1 MNSSWS
7 LPDAAH
13 PLPPIPPLFAD
24 RLQGRQSPPIFIQRA
39 KKDNTACQVLRA
51 ASFEAGDD
59 AHLRKIS
66 RESESSED
74 WPSTVEPS
82 PYSGRQSPTEPAHS
96 LPVTQTIPHRQ
107 RPDAEQSHTLQEP
120 QSAVVLN
127 VGDHDVSD
135 SSNGRNGLHSREPSG
150 DSYTEETPPAELKH
164 PFQYHHDHFDENSG
178 IRLKDGGPQ
187 RPHFM
192 PRASEPSQLLTIG
205 NESSTRL
212 APSRRSA
219 LPRPSSAYSSTSDL
233 AYRNRS
239 PQRSPNNLSHL
250 SPASSAHTADSRPVS
265 YIDLINVPYPQP
277 SPAPTKIDNAHL
289 QKAVGNNASLLSTK
303 QTLDMYRA
311 NVKKTNDPTI
321 QYEFAIFMVQTA
333 QGASVSSNEGLDGS
347 QSDSSA
353 SAESR
358 VDLLR
363 EARQILQKL
372 SDRSYPFAQYYL
384 ADGYASGLFSKG
396 KEDYDRAFP
405 LFIAASKHGHAE
417 AGYRAALCYEFAWG
431 TRKDPPKAAQF
442 FRQAAS
448 KNHPGAASRLG
459 KACLVGDLGQGVRY
473 KEGIKWLKRAAES
486 ADFQYNSA
494 PYELG
499 LLHETGYGDDVFLD
513 ESYAAQLFTQSADL
527 GHMDAGYRLGD
538 AYEHGKLSCP
548 RDPALSVH
556 FYTGAA
562 QKGHPLALMALCA
575 WYMVGA
581 PPVLEKD
588 ENEAYEWAQK
598 AADTG
603 LPKAEYAVGYFT
615 EMGIG
620 CRRDPL
626 EANVWYVRAADHGDE
641 RAKHRIAA
649 IRAAASGGVPP
660 PSKQTVPER
669 GTQADLEAFHQ
680 AHFEDKPS
688 IASGGAHSIPIA
700 VDTVEYGGE
709 EVVED
714 DLGYYPDGVKRT
726 LTDEQITMF
735 RNSEIYSIL
744 RRRQLQKENEDA
756 DERVGT
762 YPEAANL
769 QPVSLDRRPEQNL
782 GNAIRSSEIIGKDEA
797 GSEPVKKQK
806 RSVGWEGCR
815 HSEAASSRRA
825 IRELDGTSTS
835 VDYLD
840 YGEAP
845 GVCQIGAGT
854 TPPEKSAAQ
863 TKPGHAEDG
872 VQSDSHPSEPENA
885 QIPKQGKR
893 IWWPTIG

>member
-1 MNSSWS
+1 MSEESDVPSTRSTVPSVKSTIAFRPSPLPSYESSTTSFPSTSSQGRVDSS
-7 LPDAAH
+7 LPLTDATH

-24 RLQGRQSPPIFIQRA
+24 RLQGRQSPPNSIQRA
-39 KKDNTACQVLRA
+39 TKDTKVRQVLRA

-59 AHLRKIS
+59 AHLRNVS
-66 RESESSED
+66 RGSESSEG
-74 WPSTVEPS
+74 WQSTAKLPH
-82 PYSGRQSPTEPAHS
+82 YSGRQPQTAHAQS
-96 LPVTQTIPHRQ
+96 RPVTQTIPYRQ
-107 RPDAEQSHTLQEP
+107 RPDAEQSPMLQDP
-120 QSAVVLN
+120 QSAVISN
-127 VGDHDVSD
+127 VADRDVSG
-135 SSNGRNGLHSREPSG
+135 SSNGRGGIHSRGASRG
-150 DSYTEETPPAELKH
+150 SNTEEAPPAELKH
-164 PFQYHHDHFDENSG
+164 PFQYHHGQFDENTG
-178 IRLKDGGPQ
+178 IRLIDGGRQ
-187 RPHFM
+187 RPVFK
-192 PRASEPSQLLTIG
+192 SQSSDPSQLLSIG
-205 NESSTRL
+205 NEFSTRL
-212 APSRRSA
+212 TPLRGSV
-219 LPRPSSAYSSTSDL
+219 LPRPSSTYSSTSDL
-233 AYRNRS
+233 AHRHRS
-239 PQRSPNNLSHL
+239 PQQSPNHWSRI
-250 SPASSAHTADSRPVS
+250 SPASSAHSPDSRPVS

-277 SPAPTKIDNAHL
+277 PPAPTNIDNLHL
-289 QKAVGNNASLLSTK
+289 QKAVGSNASLLSTK
-303 QTLDMYRA
+303 KTLDMYRA
-311 NVKKTNDPTI
+311 NVKKSNDSAI

-333 QGASVSSNEGLDGS
+333 QGPSVSSNDGLDGS
-347 QSDSSA
+347 QSDTST

-417 AGYRAALCYEFAWG
+417 AGYRAALCYEFGWG

-486 ADFQYNSA
+486 ADFQYNHA

-499 LLHETGYGDDVFLD
+499 LLHETGYGDDIFRD

-527 GHMDAGYRLGD
+527 GHMEANYRLGD

-556 FYTGAA
+556 FYNGAA

-588 ENEAYEWAQK
+588 EHEAYEWAKK

-626 EANVWYVRAADHGDE
+626 EANVWYVRAADQGDE

-649 IRAAASGGVPP
+649 IRAAASGGGVPP
-660 PSKQTVPER
+660 PPKQRVPER
-669 GTQADLEAFHQ
+669 STRE
-680 AHFEDKPS
+680 
-688 IASGGAHSIPIA
+688 
-700 VDTVEYGGE
+700 
-709 EVVED
+709 
-714 DLGYYPDGVKRT
+714 
-726 LTDEQITMF
+726 
-735 RNSEIYSIL
+735 
-744 RRRQLQKENEDA
+744 
-756 DERVGT
+756 
-762 YPEAANL
+762 
-769 QPVSLDRRPEQNL
+769 
-782 GNAIRSSEIIGKDEA
+782 RSSSEEEEKGK
-797 GSEPVKKQK
+797 PK
-806 RSVGWEGCR
+806 RWG
-815 HSEAASSRRA
+815 
-825 IRELDGTSTS
+825 LF
-835 VDYLD
+835 
-840 YGEAP
+840 
-845 GVCQIGAGT
+845 
-854 TPPEKSAAQ
+854 
-863 TKPGHAEDG
+863 
-872 VQSDSHPSEPENA
+872 
-885 QIPKQGKR
+885 
-893 IWWPTIG
+893 